1 MTDHGRQ
8 EKEQDRIRSRLFG
21 KGATWR
27 QSNDGT
33 YRLDGTLYQEEISS
47 NQTALAFNT
56 LKVEQKLVGVTL
68 DRKTGNVTCLE
79 ESFIPSIVDKFPTGE
94 KESQATKALFNR
106 ILRMF
111 FGPEAVWKSEGDV
124 YVLDKKLPE
133 AEWIPEGWREPV
145 MANLLAAV
153 FNKFLF
159 QHSTFDQTIGRV
171 TISKRELEEKW
182 RSDRFKSE
190 LKALGHKNPAALPS
204 WMDTGL
210 AVTTRTSG
218 SVNSSQQPLL
228 NPKGSPPPA
237 DGIPATHVSE
247 AHSIE
252 HTEMVKHELFKNGR
266 SGWEEDKENRRYVLR
281 DGLPMAV
288 TSNGLGKFP
297 ANITYRKRMRN
308 AFNALMANLL
318 ETPDLKNAAELED
331 IIRDPTSRIKSGDHF
346 FRVSID
352 ARLFEEKIKPK
363 LNEYDGGELATN
375 VRDFMVHLPT
385 TPSGPPRTPSRG

>member
-1 MTDHGRQ
+1 
-8 EKEQDRIRSRLFG
+8 
-21 KGATWR
+21 
-27 QSNDGT
+27 
-33 YRLDGTLYQEEISS
+33 
-47 NQTALAFNT
+47 
-56 LKVEQKLVGVTL
+56 
-68 DRKTGNVTCLE
+68 
-79 ESFIPSIVDKFPTGE
+79 
-94 KESQATKALFNR
+94 
-106 ILRMF
+106 
-111 FGPEAVWKSEGDV
+111 
-124 YVLDKKLPE
+124 
-133 AEWIPEGWREPV
+133 
-145 MANLLAAV
+145 
-153 FNKFLF
+153 
-159 QHSTFDQTIGRV
+159 V

-247 AHSIE
+247 AQLGAY
-252 HTEMVKHELFKNGR
+252 TEMIKHGLFKNGR
-266 SGWEEDKENRRYVLR
+266 SGWEEDKDTGRYVLR

-288 TSNGLGKFP
+288 TSNGLGKFQT
-297 ANITYRKRMRN
+297 NITYRKLMRN
-308 AFNALMANLL
+308 AFDALMANLL
-318 ETPDLKNAAELED
+318 ETPDLENAAELED
-331 IIRDPTSRIKSGDHF
+331 NIRDPTSRIK
-346 FRVSID
+346 VSID